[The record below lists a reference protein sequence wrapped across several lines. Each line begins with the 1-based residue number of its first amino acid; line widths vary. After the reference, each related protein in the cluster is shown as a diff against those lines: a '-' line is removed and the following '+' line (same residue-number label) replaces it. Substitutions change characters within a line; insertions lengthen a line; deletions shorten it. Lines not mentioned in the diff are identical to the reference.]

1 MKFRALRGALP
12 LLVIVAALMIAAV
25 ADAATVANKPLGSV
39 QANGKVNVIV
49 ISGNTAY
56 LGGAFT
62 AMRPAGSTTGGT
74 TRNHA
79 AAVDLST
86 GALLPWN
93 PNVNNAVNSLAVSGS
108 TVYIGGVFSTVG
120 SSSRKNIAAVNA
132 TTGAVITGFKTANV
146 NHGVYAIAPSGSHLY
161 IGGAFTTIGGAAR
174 AYAADVS
181 PTSGALNAGFA
192 PVLDNQVR
200 AITLTSDGIV
210 LGGNFTTLN
219 GASSV
224 SIGKVNSSGGSMTW
238 NWHGPPGGGTHPFQV
253 DAITQDSTGIYA
265 AGTGNGGSFMKF
277 NSQGDL
283 QFIGGTNGNVT
294 ALGLDG
300 GYLYVGGHFQGYC
313 GLIIGSNSCTVAAT
327 RHKLMAVST
336 SDGSLQG
343 WNPTANMTLGV
354 FAMDAGGGHV
364 AVGGDFTKIG
374 GVSQQGFARFG

>member
-1 MKFRALRGALP
+1 MERSRPSAGAP
-12 LLVIVAALMIAAV
+12 
-25 ADAATVANKPLGSV
+25 
-39 QANGKVNVIV
+39 
-49 ISGNTAY
+49 
-56 LGGAFT
+56 
-62 AMRPAGSTTGGT
+62 
-74 TRNHA
+74 
-79 AAVDLST
+79 
-86 GALLPWN
+86 
-93 PNVNNAVNSLAVSGS
+93 
-108 TVYIGGVFSTVG
+108 
-120 SSSRKNIAAVNA
+120 
-132 TTGAVITGFKTANV
+132 
-146 NHGVYAIAPSGSHLY
+146 
-161 IGGAFTTIGGAAR
+161 R
-174 AYAADVS
+174 AYAADVN

-192 PVLDNQVR
+192 PTLDNQVR

-313 GLIIGSNSCTVAAT
+313 GLIMGNNSCTVAAT
-327 RHKLMAVST
+327 RHKLLAVST
-336 SDGSLQG
+336 SDGSLQS
-343 WNPTANMTLGV
+343 WNPTANMALGV

>member
-1 MKFRALRGALP
+1 M
-12 LLVIVAALMIAAV
+12 
-25 ADAATVANKPLGSV
+25 
-39 QANGKVNVIV
+39 
-49 ISGNTAY
+49 
-56 LGGAFT
+56 
-62 AMRPAGSTTGGT
+62 
-74 TRNHA
+74 
-79 AAVDLST
+79 
-86 GALLPWN
+86 
-93 PNVNNAVNSLAVSGS
+93 
-108 TVYIGGVFSTVG
+108 
-120 SSSRKNIAAVNA
+120 
-132 TTGAVITGFKTANV
+132 
-146 NHGVYAIAPSGSHLY
+146 
-161 IGGAFTTIGGAAR
+161 
-174 AYAADVS
+174 
-181 PTSGALNAGFA
+181 
-192 PVLDNQVR
+192 
-200 AITLTSDGIV
+200 

-313 GLIIGSNSCTVAAT
+313 GLIMGSNFCTVAAT

-336 SDGSLQG
+336 SDGSLQS
-343 WNPTANMTLGV
+343 WNPTANMALGV
-354 FAMDAGGGHV
+354 FTMDAGGGHV